1 MFQKLIQIN
10 EQRKEL
16 EIIVRKL
23 KYDFEDSIALQK
35 AQLDDLI
42 DQENKLRE
50 EIFLQLEKEN
60 KTSEKVGD
68 KTIIKQIKKTL
79 KVVDAFK
86 LRNDIIKNVKAED
99 YGLDTNKIIKSFDS
113 EIIIKDKVTVNSIID
128 AYEKVEG
135 KLLEGV
141 EEQLTKFILIK

>member
-50 EIFLQLEKEN
+50 EAFLQLEKEN

-113 EIIIKDKVTVNSIID
+113 KIIIKDKVTVNSIID